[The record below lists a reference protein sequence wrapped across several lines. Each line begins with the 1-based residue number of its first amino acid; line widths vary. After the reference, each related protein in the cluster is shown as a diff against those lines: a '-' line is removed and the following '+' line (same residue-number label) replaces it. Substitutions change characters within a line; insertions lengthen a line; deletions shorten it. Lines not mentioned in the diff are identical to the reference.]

1 MQLRASAFSPSFRL
15 ARLAARAVLSVL
27 GLVSVLTLTAGAVAA
42 QGAFDHQRMGLFDI
56 LYREPEGLAVDVPV
70 GRDTV
75 PPRVVRV
82 QLVTFPDDPARR
94 QVHEA
99 GNVFVGIGNVE
110 VRVTVSEPMAS
121 PPRVQLRHTGGL
133 PVEAGL
139 TDGSANP
146 LFVYRVFPVPSP
158 ATNGPATLEITG
170 EFDGQQPDWG
180 YDRALN
186 PLVAHVQAR
195 ALVVDSQ
202 APGLRR
208 VDPRVPGQS
217 RSIPAENQVLP
228 ASGFPREIMVFVADY
243 NRADDGSFTG
253 PNVATD
259 QASGIDWSQVGSL
272 VTMRVFDPRGRQLP
286 GMVVARQPA
295 LVLMMPD
302 PYDPSG
308 GVFTDTDGDGRADP
322 IEGTYRIEVDLTDLA
337 GNRSNANLSL
347 GLDATPVAGSGVSV
361 SINPV
366 FSQPFPNPSNPIPGS
381 GASVRRLERVEIQGT
396 GPDFDVARSTAKLLS
411 RLGGPT
417 SVPHEVLTSLS
428 RVDGKLV
435 LTVSRD
441 QDGDGRDDFEN
452 PAPGPYL
459 PPGETDPRLGRNDGT
474 YLVEVRAVD
483 RAGNVAAITRE
494 FVLDTT
500 SPRGEPSAPTAGV
513 RLRGPLRVV
522 DAFLDDPAASNGNV
536 GSGIQLSAS
545 GIQLDFRGN
554 ASHPAARVPG
564 IAFVH
569 SPNATDPT
577 RPDYNPRDTRYK
589 ILFEIL
595 DGSGQPA
602 SLPVDGSADGVY
614 LMTVRTADRAG
625 NDATFVTSFEYTQAA
640 TAPLTAPLTL
650 WRP

>member
-1 MQLRASAFSPSFRL
+1 MQLRASAVRPSFRP
-15 ARLAARAVLSVL
+15 ARLAARAALSVL
-27 GLVSVLTLTAGAVAA
+27 GLASALTLTAGPVPA

-56 LYREPEGLAVDVPV
+56 LYREPEALAVDVPV

-180 YDRALN
+180 YDR
-186 PLVAHVQAR
+186 
-195 ALVVDSQ
+195 
-202 APGLRR
+202 
-208 VDPRVPGQS
+208 
-217 RSIPAENQVLP
+217 
-228 ASGFPREIMVFVADY
+228 
-243 NRADDGSFTG
+243 G

-259 QASGIDWSQVGSL
+259 QASGVDWSQVGSL

-302 PYDPSG
+302 PYDPRG

-381 GASVRRLERVEIQGT
+381 GASVRRLERVEIQGSS
-396 GPDFDVARSTAKLLS
+396 PDFDPARSTAKLLS

-417 SVPHEVLTSLS
+417 SVPREVLTSLS

-474 YLVEVRAVD
+474 YLVEVRAAD
-483 RAGNVAAITRE
+483 SAGNVAVIVRE

-522 DAFLDDPAASNGNV
+522 DAFLDDPAASNGNP

-554 ASHPAARVPG
+554 AGHPAARVPG

>member
-1 MQLRASAFSPSFRL
+1 VG
-15 ARLAARAVLSVL
+15 LAALLALAV
-27 GLVSVLTLTAGAVAA
+27 TPAGA
-42 QGAFDHQRMGLFDI
+42 QGLFDHQRMGLFDI
-56 LYREPEGLAVDVPV
+56 LYREPEGLGVDVPV

-75 PPRVVRV
+75 PPRVVRL

-133 PVEAGL
+133 LVEAGL
-139 TDGSANP
+139 TDASANP

-158 ATNGPATLEITG
+158 DTNGPATLEITG
-170 EFDGQQPDWG
+170 QFDGQQPDWG

-186 PLVAHVQAR
+186 PLVAHTQPR
-195 ALVVDSQ
+195 ALLIDSQ

-208 VDPRVPGQS
+208 VDPRVPGQT

-228 ASGFPREIMVFVADY
+228 ASGFPREIMVFVDDY
-243 NRADDGSFTG
+243 NRPDDGSFTG
-253 PNVATD
+253 PNVARD
-259 QASGIDWSQVGSL
+259 LASGVDWNLAGSL

-295 LVLMMPD
+295 LVLMLPD
-302 PYDPSG
+302 PYDPG
-308 GVFTDTDGDGRADP
+308 AGVFTDTDGDGRADP
-322 IEGTYRIEVDLTDLA
+322 IEGTYRIEVDLTDRV
-337 GNRSNANLSL
+337 GNRSSANLSL
-347 GLDATPVAGSGVSV
+347 GLDATPVAGSGISV

-381 GASVRRLERVEIQGT
+381 GACVRRLERVEIQGA
-396 GPDFDVARSTAKLLS
+396 GPDFDPARSTAKLSS

-417 SVPHEVLTSLS
+417 SVPREVLTSLA

-441 QDGDGRDDFEN
+441 QNGDGQDDFEN
-452 PAPGPYL
+452 PTPGPYL
-459 PPGETDPRLGRNDGT
+459 PPGEIDPRLGRNDGT

-483 RAGNVAAITRE
+483 RAGNVAVITRE

-500 SPRGEPSAPTAGV
+500 SPRGEPSAPAAGV

-522 DAFLDDPAASNGNV
+522 DAFLDDPAASNGNA
-536 GSGIQLSAS
+536 GTGIQLSAS
-545 GIQLDFRGN
+545 GIRLDFQGGAGR
-554 ASHPAARVPG
+554 PAAQVPG

-569 SPNATDPT
+569 SPNSTDPT

-595 DGSGQPA
+595 DGSGHPA

-625 NDATFVTSFEYTQAA
+625 NEATFATSFEYTQAA
-640 TAPLTAPLTL
+640 TAPLTAPLLL